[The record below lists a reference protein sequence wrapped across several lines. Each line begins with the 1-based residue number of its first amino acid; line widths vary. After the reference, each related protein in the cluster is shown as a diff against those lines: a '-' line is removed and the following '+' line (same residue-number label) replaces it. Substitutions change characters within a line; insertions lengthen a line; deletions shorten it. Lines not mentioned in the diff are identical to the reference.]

1 MKDYVIEPLRGIE
14 YVYSNNTKL
23 IKEVLSNRIPLD
35 RKYHE
40 LTVGKGMVIKVALC
54 HLTVKDFR
62 FELIDAL
69 ILDAIAS
76 LYENGYF
83 NFTTDMIARVMYQNI
98 HHRITSK
105 NLQTIQERMDLLLK
119 LEIRINIDHELNSKR
134 NPSMDGRLLNKSY
147 NHFLPIKEVNAVFAV
162 NSKEA
167 KGYHFNRSPLWWE
180 YAKYKKQIIKCR
192 FGLYQLRDKNTTIE
206 ALLIMRYIHNRIE
219 LMKNKNNHIYNDKI
233 SLYRIT
239 SDLVEHGI
247 LPAGGIDKAKFKNWN
262 DKHKKILNLIE
273 TFLNKLKNTSDKDM
287 RIKGYQYYN
296 IHEKEGYRIDIPKKS
311 NKSNKYYFKKKE
323 N

>member
-23 IKEVLSNRIPLD
+23 NSEVLNNRIPLD
-35 RKYHE
+35 RKYHDIP
-40 LTVGKGMVIKVALC
+40 VFGDVVIKVALC

-134 NPSMDGRLLNKSY
+134 NPPMDDRLLNKSY

-167 KGYHFNRSPLWWE
+167 KGYHFNRSPLCWE

-239 SDLVEHGI
+239 SDLVEHGV
-247 LPAGGIDKAKFKNWN
+247 LPACGIDQSSFKNWSA
-262 DKHKKILNLIE
+262 KHKKILELINA
-273 TFLNKLKNTSDKDM
+273 FLEKLKNTSDKDM

-296 IHEKEGYRIDIPKKS
+296 IHGKEGYRVDIQKR
-311 NKSNKYYFKKKE
+311 SNKYYFKKKE

>member
-1 MKDYVIEPLRGIE
+1 MGDYVIEPLRGIE

-23 IKEVLSNRIPLD
+23 IREVLNNRIPLD
-35 RKYHE
+35 RKYHD
-40 LTVGKGMVIKVALC
+40 VPVSKDVVIKVALF

-83 NFTTDMIARVMYQNI
+83 TFTTDMIAKIIYQNI
-98 HHRITSK
+98 HQRTTAK
-105 NLQTIQERMDLLLK
+105 NLQIIQERMDLLLN
-119 LEIRINIDHELNSKR
+119 LRIRLNIDHELNPKR
-134 NPSMDGRLLNKSY
+134 SPPRDGRLLKKS
-147 NHFLPIKEVNAVFAV
+147 NNRFLPLKAVEAVFAA
-162 NSKEA
+162 NSQKA
-167 KGYHFNRSPLWWE
+167 KGYYFELSPLWWS

-192 FGLYQLRDKNTTIE
+192 FGLYQLQDKNTTIE
-206 ALLIMRYIHNRIE
+206 ALLIMRYLHNRIE

-262 DKHKKILNLIE
+262 DKHKNILKLIE
-273 TFLNKLKNTSDKDM
+273 TFLDKLKNTSDKDM

-296 IHEKEGYRIDIPKKS
+296 IHGKEGYRIDIQKR
-311 NKSNKYYFKKKE
+311 SNKYYFKKKE

>member
-1 MKDYVIEPLRGIE
+1 MGDYVIEPLRGIE

-23 IKEVLSNRIPLD
+23 IREVLNNRIPLD
-35 RKYHE
+35 RKSHD
-40 LTVGKGMVIKVALC
+40 VPVSKDVVIKVALF

-83 NFTTDMIARVMYQNI
+83 TFTTDMIAKIIYQNI
-98 HHRITSK
+98 HQRTTAK
-105 NLQTIQERMDLLLK
+105 NLQIIQERMDLLLN
-119 LEIRINIDHELNSKR
+119 LRIRLNIDHELNPKR
-134 NPSMDGRLLNKSY
+134 SSPRDGRLLKKS
-147 NHFLPIKEVNAVFAV
+147 NNRFLPLKAVDAVFAA
-162 NSKEA
+162 NSQKA
-167 KGYHFNRSPLWWE
+167 KGYYFELSPLWWS

-192 FGLYQLRDKNTTIE
+192 FGLYQLQDKNTTIE

-262 DKHKKILNLIE
+262 DKHKNILKLIE
-273 TFLNKLKNTSDKDM
+273 TFLDKLKNTSDKDM

-296 IHEKEGYRIDIPKKS
+296 IHGKEGYRIDIPKKS
-311 NKSNKYYFKKKE
+311 NKYYFKKKE

>member
-1 MKDYVIEPLRGIE
+1 M
-14 YVYSNNTKL
+14 
-23 IKEVLSNRIPLD
+23 IKKVLSNRIPLD

-54 HLTVKDFR
+54 HLTVNDFR

-98 HHRITSK
+98 HHRTTAK
-105 NLQTIQERMDLLLK
+105 NLQIIQERMELLLK
-119 LEIRINIDHELNSKR
+119 LRMRLNVDPELDPKPLDKR
-134 NPSMDGRLLNKSY
+134 LMNKS
-147 NHFLPIKEVNAVFAV
+147 NNRFLPLREVNAVFSA
-162 NSKEA
+162 NSKEV
-167 KGYHFNRSPLWWE
+167 KGYHFDLSPLWWA

-192 FGLYQLRDKNTTIE
+192 FGLYQLQDKNTTIE

-262 DKHKKILNLIE
+262 DKHKNILKLIE
-273 TFLNKLKNTSDKDM
+273 TFLDKLKNTSDKDM

-296 IHEKEGYRIDIPKKS
+296 IHGKEGYRIDIPKKS

>member
-1 MKDYVIEPLRGIE
+1 MGDYVIEPLKCIE

-23 IKEVLSNRIPLD
+23 IREVLNNRIPLD
-35 RKYHE
+35 RKYHD
-40 LTVGKGMVIKVALC
+40 VPVSKDVVIKVALF

-62 FELIDAL
+62 FELTDAL

-83 NFTTDMIARVMYQNI
+83 TFTTDMIAKIIYQNI
-98 HHRITSK
+98 HQRTTAK
-105 NLQTIQERMDLLLK
+105 NLQIIQERMDLLLN
-119 LEIRINIDHELNSKR
+119 LRIRLNIDHELNPKR
-134 NPSMDGRLLNKSY
+134 SPPRDGRLLKKS
-147 NHFLPIKEVNAVFAV
+147 NNRFLPLKAVDAVFAA
-162 NSKEA
+162 NSQKA
-167 KGYHFNRSPLWWE
+167 KGYYFELSPLWWS

-192 FGLYQLRDKNTTIE
+192 FGLYQLQDKNTTIE

-262 DKHKKILNLIE
+262 DKHKNILKLIE
-273 TFLNKLKNTSDKDM
+273 TFLDKLKNTSDKDM

-296 IHEKEGYRIDIPKKS
+296 IHGKEGYRIDIQKR
-311 NKSNKYYFKKKE
+311 SNKYYFKKKE

>member
-1 MKDYVIEPLRGIE
+1 MGDYVIEPLKCIE

-23 IKEVLSNRIPLD
+23 IREVLNNRIPLD
-35 RKYHE
+35 RKYHD
-40 LTVGKGMVIKVALC
+40 VPVSKDVVIKVALF

-83 NFTTDMIARVMYQNI
+83 NFTTDMIAKIIYQNV
-98 HHRITSK
+98 HQRTTVK
-105 NLQTIQERMDLLLK
+105 NLQIIQERMDLLLK
-119 LEIRINIDHELNSKR
+119 LRIRLNIDHELDPKR
-134 NPSMDGRLLNKSY
+134 SPPRDDRLLNKS
-147 NHFLPIKEVNAVFAV
+147 NNRFLPIKEVDAVFAA
-162 NSKEA
+162 NSKEV
-167 KGYHFNRSPLWWE
+167 KGYHFDLSPLWRA

-192 FGLYQLRDKNTTIE
+192 YGLYQLQDKNTTIE

-239 SDLVEHGI
+239 SDLTEHGCYPLAASI
-247 LPAGGIDKAKFKNWN
+247 
-262 DKHKKILNLIE
+262 KIS
-273 TFLNKLKNTSDKDM
+273 LKIGTTS
-287 RIKGYQYYN
+287 IK
-296 IHEKEGYRIDIPKKS
+296 RS
-311 NKSNKYYFKKKE
+311 
-323 N
+323 

>member
-35 RKYHE
+35 RKYHDIP
-40 LTVGKGMVIKVALC
+40 VFGDVVIKVSLC

-119 LEIRINIDHELNSKR
+119 LEIRINIDHELDPKPLDKR
-134 NPSMDGRLLNKSY
+134 LMNKS
-147 NHFLPIKEVNAVFAV
+147 NNRFLPLREVNAVFSA

-262 DKHKKILNLIE
+262 DKHKNILKLIE
-273 TFLNKLKNTSDKDM
+273 TFLDKLKNTSDKDM

-296 IHEKEGYRIDIPKKS
+296 IHGKEGYRIDIQKR
-311 NKSNKYYFKKKE
+311 SNKYYFKKKE

>member
-1 MKDYVIEPLRGIE
+1 MGDYVIEPLRGIE

-23 IKEVLSNRIPLD
+23 IREVLNNRIPLD
-35 RKYHE
+35 RKSHDV
-40 LTVGKGMVIKVALC
+40 LVSKDVVIKVALF

-83 NFTTDMIARVMYQNI
+83 TFTTDMIAKIIYQNI
-98 HHRITSK
+98 HQRTTAK
-105 NLQTIQERMDLLLK
+105 NLQIIQERMDLLLN
-119 LEIRINIDHELNSKR
+119 LRIRLNIDHELNPKR
-134 NPSMDGRLLNKSY
+134 SPPRDGRLLKKS
-147 NHFLPIKEVNAVFAV
+147 NNRFLPLKAVDAVFAA
-162 NSKEA
+162 NSQKA
-167 KGYHFNRSPLWWE
+167 KGYYFELSPLWWS

-192 FGLYQLRDKNTTIE
+192 FGLYQLQDKNTTIE

-262 DKHKKILNLIE
+262 DKHKNILKLIE
-273 TFLNKLKNTSDKDM
+273 TFLDKLKNTSDKDM

-296 IHEKEGYRIDIPKKS
+296 IHGKEGYRIDIPKKS
-311 NKSNKYYFKKKE
+311 NKYYFKKKE